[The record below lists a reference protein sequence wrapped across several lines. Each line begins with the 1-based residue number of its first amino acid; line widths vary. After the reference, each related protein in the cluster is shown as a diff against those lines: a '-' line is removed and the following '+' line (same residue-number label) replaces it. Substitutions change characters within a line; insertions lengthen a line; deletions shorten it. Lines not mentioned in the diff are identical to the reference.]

1 MEGATISS
9 SSLIVV
15 LLKFVFYALSLHIH
29 TKKSPQTYYQT
40 WILNNFIQTDMLNWV
55 HLHWKHLHVA
65 NMV

>member
-1 MEGATISS
+1 MEGATISNFKKE
-9 SSLIVV
+9 

-40 WILNNFIQTDMLNWV
+40 WVLTNFIQTDMLNWV
-55 HLHWKHLHVA
+55 HLHWKHLDVA